1 MGQGGQGYWSK
12 GGLSRVVVV
21 GSINIDLV
29 ATVDRFPRAGETV
42 PGRDLRKFPGGKGA
56 NQAVAAARLG
66 AATTLVGAVG
76 DDAVGGEILD
86 FLASMGV
93 DRHYL
98 RVQPGAPTG
107 TALITVCEGENT
119 IVVVPGANATV
130 ASGAIEA
137 MELRG
142 GDIVL
147 CQLEVPLAT
156 VIAAIGH
163 ARRCGATSILNPAPA
178 LPAAARIVADCDIAV
193 MNEVELSSF
202 AHLPIG
208 DDTPLPRIARAAQQ
222 LRGSTSQTIVVT
234 LGRRGAVVSLPDRWI
249 HEPARNVE
257 VVDTT
262 GAGDCFCGALAAAL
276 ARGAVIEAAVKFAN
290 AAASIAVQ
298 RMGAGPAMPSL
309 GEVETLLEAS

>member
-1 MGQGGQGYWSK
+1 MR
-12 GGLSRVVVV
+12 RVVVV

-66 AATTLVGAVG
+66 AVTTLVGAIG
-76 DDAVGGEILD
+76 DDAFGGEMLA

-93 DRHYL
+93 DRHCV

-137 MELRG
+137 MELHA
-142 GDIVL
+142 GDILL
-147 CQLEVPLAT
+147 CQLEVPIAT
-156 VIAAIGH
+156 VAAAIGH

-178 LPAAARIVADCDIAV
+178 LPAADRVVADCDIV
-193 MNEVELSSF
+193 VLNEVELSSF
-202 AHLPIG
+202 ACLSMG
-208 DDTPLPRIARAAQQ
+208 DDTPFPVIARAAQQ
-222 LRGSTSQTIVVT
+222 LRTSASQIIIVT
-234 LGRRGAVVSLPDRWI
+234 LGRRGV
-249 HEPARNVE
+249 ARSCRCRI
-257 VVDTT
+257 
-262 GAGDCFCGALAAAL
+262 AGSTKRD
-276 ARGAVIEAAVKFAN
+276 
-290 AAASIAVQ
+290 
-298 RMGAGPAMPSL
+298 
-309 GEVETLLEAS
+309 ETS